1 MPAATQIFS
10 YAVTIPAQTLA
21 SAPLTTDV
29 SFPPAS
35 VVSIRWRVPP
45 GPSGSMSFA
54 ITSDGA
60 SVIPTQDGSFIT
72 ADNESAQWDIA
83 GYQDSGSWQVTG
95 YNTDSFDHTVYLDF
109 LTVPPGQ
116 DVTATPTLQTTQT
129 TIDPAQLGSPAPD
142 TSFFTAGVEVQS

>member
-1 MPAATQIFS
+1 MTAATQIFS

-21 SAPLTTDV
+21 SAPVTIDV

-60 SVIPTQDGSFIT
+60 SVIPAQDGSFIT

-95 YNTDSFDHTVYLDF
+95 FNVDSFDHTVYIDF

-116 DVTATPTLQTTQT
+116 DVTASPALQTTQT
-129 TIDPAQLGSPAPD
+129 TIDGAALSSPAPD
-142 TSFFTAGVEVQS
+142 ASLFEAGVEVQS